1 MCDLFQIIINF
12 FRTLLF
18 TMETTIA
25 QLNHIFHNFE
35 PNLIQEIFDNAVV
48 KEVEAG
54 EIVMRTG
61 QYLLSAM
68 VLVKGSLK
76 IYREGDEG
84 GEFFLYYIHPGEA
97 CAMSLTCLNHQ
108 EKSQVS
114 AIAVDPT
121 TILFIPMAKVNDW
134 IRAYRTWS
142 DFVINTY
149 RTRFE
154 DALLVLDN
162 VAFRGMDERLEFY
175 LKKQVDNCGCNDLQI
190 NHQTIA
196 NDLNSS
202 REVISRL
209 LKKMEQRGILVL
221 HRNHIE
227 FLGREI

>member
-1 MCDLFQIIINF
+1 MERKIENLKYVFQD
-12 FRTLLF
+12 
-18 TMETTIA
+18 
-25 QLNHIFHNFE
+25 FE
-35 PNLIQEIFDNAVV
+35 PNLIHDIIDNAIV
-48 KEVEAG
+48 KEVESG

-61 QYLLSAM
+61 QHLSSAM
-68 VLVKGSLK
+68 ILLNGTLK

-84 GEFFLYYIHPGEA
+84 GEFFLYYLNSGEA

-108 EKSQVS
+108 EKSQVT
-114 AIAVDPT
+114 AIAVDST
-121 TILFIPMAKVNDW
+121 TILFIPMAKVNEW
-134 IRAYRTWS
+134 IRLYRTWS

-154 DALLVLDN
+154 DALLVLDS

-175 LKKQVDNCGCNDLQI
+175 LKKQVENCGCNDLQI

-209 LKKMEQRGILVL
+209 LKKMEQRGIVIL

-227 FLGREI
+227 FIGQDC

>member
-1 MCDLFQIIINF
+1 
-12 FRTLLF
+12 
-18 TMETTIA
+18 METNIEHLK
-25 QLNHIFHNFE
+25 QVFHDFE
-35 PNLIQEIFDNAVV
+35 PDLIQDIMDNVIV
-48 KEVEAG
+48 KEVNSG
-54 EIVMRTG
+54 EIVIRTG
-61 QYLLSAM
+61 QHLSSAM
-68 VLVKGSLK
+68 ILLNGTLK

-84 GEFFLYYIHPGEA
+84 SEFFLYFIHPGEA

-108 EKSQVS
+108 EKSQVG
-114 AIAVDPT
+114 AIAVEQT
-121 TILFIPMAKVNDW
+121 TILFIPMAKVNEW
-134 IRAYRTWS
+134 IRNYRTWS

-149 RTRFE
+149 RLRFE

-175 LKKQVDNCGCNDLQI
+175 LKKQVENCGCHDLQI

-209 LKKMEQRGILVL
+209 LKKMEQRGILIL

-227 FLGREI
+227 FVGRDF

>member
-1 MCDLFQIIINF
+1 
-12 FRTLLF
+12 
-18 TMETTIA
+18 MEITA
-25 QLNHIFHNFE
+25 EQLKLTFHDFE
-35 PNLIQEIFDNAVV
+35 QNLVQEILNSATV
-48 KEVEAG
+48 KKIDACQ
-54 EIVMRTG
+54 IVMRTG
-61 QYLLSAM
+61 QHLSSAMILLS
-68 VLVKGSLK
+68 GSLK

-108 EKSQVS
+108 EKSQVA
-114 AIAVDPT
+114 AIAVEPT
-121 TILFIPMAKVNDW
+121 IILFIPMAKVNEW
-134 IRAYRTWS
+134 IQVYRTWS

-149 RTRFE
+149 RNRFE

-175 LKKQVDNCGCNDLQI
+175 LKKQVENCGCNDLQI

-227 FLGREI
+227 FIGRNF

>member
-1 MCDLFQIIINF
+1 
-12 FRTLLF
+12 
-18 TMETTIA
+18 METNIEHLK
-25 QLNHIFHNFE
+25 QVFHDFE
-35 PNLIQEIFDNAVV
+35 PDLIQDIMDNVIV
-48 KEVEAG
+48 KEVNSG
-54 EIVMRTG
+54 EIVIRTG
-61 QYLLSAM
+61 QHLSSAM
-68 VLVKGSLK
+68 ILLNGTLK

-84 GEFFLYYIHPGEA
+84 SEFFLYFIHPGEA

-108 EKSQVS
+108 EKSQVG
-114 AIAVDPT
+114 AIAVEQT
-121 TILFIPMAKVNDW
+121 TILFIPMAKVNEW
-134 IRAYRTWS
+134 IRNYRTWS

-149 RTRFE
+149 RLRFE

-175 LKKQVDNCGCNDLQI
+175 LKKQVENCGCHDLQI

-209 LKKMEQRGILVL
+209 LKKMEQRGILIL

-227 FLGREI
+227 FLGRDF

>member
-1 MCDLFQIIINF
+1 
-12 FRTLLF
+12 
-18 TMETTIA
+18 METNIEHLK
-25 QLNHIFHNFE
+25 QVFHDFE
-35 PNLIQEIFDNAVV
+35 PDLIQDIMDNVIV
-48 KEVEAG
+48 KEVNSG
-54 EIVMRTG
+54 EIVIRTG
-61 QYLLSAM
+61 QHLSSAM
-68 VLVKGSLK
+68 ILLNGTLK

-84 GEFFLYYIHPGEA
+84 SEFFLYFIHPGEA

-108 EKSQVS
+108 EKSQVG
-114 AIAVDPT
+114 AIAVEQT
-121 TILFIPMAKVNDW
+121 TILFIPMAKVNEW
-134 IRAYRTWS
+134 IRNYRTWS

-175 LKKQVDNCGCNDLQI
+175 LKKQVENCGCHDLQI

-209 LKKMEQRGILVL
+209 LKKMEQRGILIL

-227 FLGREI
+227 FVGRDF

>member
-1 MCDLFQIIINF
+1 
-12 FRTLLF
+12 
-18 TMETTIA
+18 METNLDYLK
-25 QLNHIFHNFE
+25 QVFQNFE
-35 PNLIQEIFDNAVV
+35 PNLIQDILDNAIL
-48 KEVEAG
+48 KEVNSG

-61 QYLLSAM
+61 QHLSSAM
-68 VLVKGSLK
+68 ILLNGTLK

-84 GEFFLYYIHPGEA
+84 GEFFLYYINSGEA

-108 EKSQVS
+108 EKSQVA
-114 AIAVDPT
+114 AIAVEQT
-121 TILFIPMAKVNDW
+121 TILFIPMTKVNEW
-134 IRAYRTWS
+134 IRIYITWS

-175 LKKQVDNCGCNDLQI
+175 LKKQVENCGCNDLQI

-209 LKKMEQRGILVL
+209 LKKMEQRGILIL

-227 FLGREI
+227 FLGRDF

>member
-1 MCDLFQIIINF
+1 
-12 FRTLLF
+12 
-18 TMETTIA
+18 METNIEHLK
-25 QLNHIFHNFE
+25 QVFHDFE
-35 PNLIQEIFDNAVV
+35 PDLIQDIMDNVIV
-48 KEVEAG
+48 KEVNSG
-54 EIVMRTG
+54 EIVIRTG
-61 QYLLSAM
+61 QHLSSAM
-68 VLVKGSLK
+68 ILLNGTLK

-84 GEFFLYYIHPGEA
+84 SEFFLYFIHPGEA

-108 EKSQVS
+108 EKSQVG
-114 AIAVDPT
+114 AIAVEQT
-121 TILFIPMAKVNDW
+121 TILFIPMAKVNEW
-134 IRAYRTWS
+134 IRNYRTWS

-149 RTRFE
+149 RLRFE

-175 LKKQVDNCGCNDLQI
+175 LKKQVENCGCHDLQI

-209 LKKMEQRGILVL
+209 LKKMEQRGILIL

-227 FLGREI
+227 FLGRNF

>member
-1 MCDLFQIIINF
+1 MIK
-12 FRTLLF
+12 
-18 TMETTIA
+18 TIEHLK
-25 QLNHIFHNFE
+25 QVFHNFE
-35 PNLIQEIFDNAVV
+35 PNLIQDIHDHAIM
-48 KEVEAG
+48 KEVAAG
-54 EIVMRTG
+54 EIIMRTG
-61 QYLLSAM
+61 QHLSSAM
-68 VLVKGSLK
+68 LLLNGTLK
-76 IYREGDEG
+76 IYREGEDV

-108 EKSQVS
+108 EKSQVA
-114 AIAVDPT
+114 AIAVEPT
-121 TILFIPMAKVNDW
+121 TILFIPMAKVNEW
-134 IRAYRTWS
+134 IRIYRTWS

-149 RTRFE
+149 RLRFE

-175 LKKQVDNCGCNDLQI
+175 LKKQVENCGCNDLQI

-209 LKKMEQRGILVL
+209 LKKMEQRGMLIL

-227 FLGREI
+227 FL